1 MINRSLMAA
10 LLLAGLP
17 NTSAYAQSPKEQFDA
32 ETKRISARYADDKKL
47 CADENNSTA
56 RMQCLRDAKTEYDKS
71 MSQARAQYKG
81 TPSSGSCH
89 DCGQV
94 ISVATGKKAGEGSA
108 LGLIAGGV
116 AGALLGNQVGSGHG
130 RQLATVAGAAGGAY
144 AGKKI
149 EENAKSTEQWTVRVR
164 YDDGREASFNFD
176 HDPQMVAGDHVRNDK
191 GHLVRN

>member
-10 LLLAGLP
+10 LLLAGLST
-17 NTSAYAQSPKEQFDA
+17 TSAYAQSPKEQFDA

-94 ISVATGKKAGEGSA
+94 ISVATGKKAGEGSDT
-108 LGLIAGGV
+108 V
-116 AGALLGNQVGSGHG
+116 Y
-130 RQLATVAGAAGGAY
+130 ATVSQTLGDNVENLVLLDAGKPQSAVINGAKVLVYGMPKSYQLDYQQGDAVEGWRPTAAGCSHRSAHPC
-144 AGKKI
+144 
-149 EENAKSTEQWTVRVR
+149 R
-164 YDDGREASFNFD
+164 
-176 HDPQMVAGDHVRNDK
+176 P
-191 GHLVRN
+191 